1 MDLHC
6 YMTRHFSSTHKKP
19 AEAGSFLAINDILSA
34 NILSAFILEMARHP

>member
-1 MDLHC
+1 LAYRAGNVADFFA
-6 YMTRHFSSTHKKP
+6 TNKKP